1 MRCIA
6 ASRTRAPWDFDAEHV
21 TEQLRAS
28 GMLEAVRV
36 RSLAFAH
43 REDAE
48 AFAARVAPL
57 LLGTSTPPTPGGAA
71 ACAAL
76 CAAFG
81 LPASQWAA
89 GRTKVFLR
97 KHFSTSVER
106 ALVLR
111 VTATRSAAAARIA
124 RAWRRLVLRR
134 RRAAAA
140 AADRGA
146 V

>member
-48 AFAARVAPL
+48 AFAARVSPL
-57 LLGTSTPPTPGGAA
+57 LDGSTPPTPGGAA

-76 CAAFG
+76 CSAFG
-81 LPASQWAA
+81 LPPSQWAA
-89 GRTKVFLR
+89 GRTKVFLH

-106 ALVLR
+106 ER
-111 VTATRSAAAARIA
+111 VSAGTE
-124 RAWRRLVLRR
+124 VY
-134 RRAAAA
+134 
-140 AADRGA
+140 
-146 V
+146 

>member
-57 LLGTSTPPTPGGAA
+57 LLDGSTPPTPGAA

-89 GRTKVFLR
+89 GRTKVFLH

-106 ALVLR
+106 ER
-111 VTATRSAAAARIA
+111 VSAGTE
-124 RAWRRLVLRR
+124 VY
-134 RRAAAA
+134 
-140 AADRGA
+140 
-146 V
+146 